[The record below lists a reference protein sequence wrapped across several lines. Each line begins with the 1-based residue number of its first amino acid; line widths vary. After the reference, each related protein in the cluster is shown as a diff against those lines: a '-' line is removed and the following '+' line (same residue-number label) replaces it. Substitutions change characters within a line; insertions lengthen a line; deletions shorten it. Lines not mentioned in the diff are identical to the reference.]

1 MTLSKTHILAA
12 LIAATALSGCLSS
25 GGGVTTPSSAGGGTG
40 GGSTGGGSTGGGS
53 TGGGSTG
60 GGSTGGGSTGGGST
74 GGGSTGGITVAEFDT
89 ELARISAMSNSPSL
103 PNAMT
108 ARYEGAVKM
117 TGADFSSGLRTYEIL
132 GDLALDLDYTTGGG
146 VGNMTSVT
154 SVADVWTGGVSNLR
168 GTVTTAG
175 IGGSTTDDLNISG
188 HLDVQPQGSGYN
200 NSVVYSYPLARM
212 NAFMDASGMVLEGK
226 NVSGVVGLVGTFKG
240 DNQEYIDM
248 SNGINA
254 PLTIDDGGG
263 ASHQVNLLGGGYAE
277 KQ

>member
-25 GGGVTTPSSAGGGTG
+25 GGGVTTPPSA

-74 GGGSTGGITVAEFDT
+74 GGGTGGITVAEFDT
-89 ELARISAMSNSPSL
+89 ELARIKAQSNSPSL

-188 HLDVQPQGSGYN
+188 RLDVQPQGSGYN